1 METFFERYKNIM
13 VLSAVLLLQFLGLA
27 IQVRTPAAQGSDG
40 KGVRL
45 LRYWIVAMMSP
56 PERVMSHTGLGVRGF
71 WGNYVDLRNAREEN
85 ARLHEQLNQLR
96 LEQAAI
102 LEDARQGQRL
112 QALLGFHEKYISK
125 TVPAQVIGTGGSDQS
140 RILTIDKGSK
150 DGLKRDQ
157 PVITPDG
164 IVGKLVEVFP
174 HTSQV
179 LEINDQTSGAGVLLE
194 QTRLRGVLR
203 GNAYGQPQIIDVL
216 PDERIKPGERVLTS
230 GGDQI
235 FPRGLAVGTVQKVV
249 SDTEREPYTDIVIK
263 PAANLQHL
271 EEVLVV
277 VDATDQL
284 SPAAQRDLAKSEVTG
299 ASEAEMQRASDV
311 LAEKLPGLRDPN
323 APADA
328 PDPKTA
334 SADDRPLK
342 PLTAA
347 HVDRFSPGT
356 LPPANQMVPGQR
368 TVVTSSA
375 RTAELL
381 NEGAQATTH
390 KAKKTVTDP
399 DAATPD
405 NGTPGGKPAGGAQ
418 AVKATPHAKAE
429 SPIIP
434 GTATG
439 PDHPLVGP
447 EKSGQDRTSP
457 DKGAERANAAAVPA
471 PGPQQES
478 RKQ

>member
-1 METFFERYKNIM
+1 METFLERYKNIM
-13 VLSAVLLLQFLGLA
+13 VLSAVLLVQFLGLA

-56 PERVMSHTGLGVRGF
+56 PERVMSHTGTGVRGF
-71 WGNYVDLRNAREEN
+71 WGNYLDLRSARREN
-85 ARLHEQLNQLR
+85 AELREQLNQLR
-96 LEQAAI
+96 LEQASI

-112 QALLGFHEKYISK
+112 QAMLGFREHYAAK

-179 LEINDQTSGAGVLLE
+179 LEINDQTSGAGVLLQE
-194 QTRLRGVLR
+194 TRLRGVLR

-216 PDERIKPGERVLTS
+216 PDDRIKTGEKVVTS

-235 FPRGLAVGTVQKVV
+235 FPRGLPVGTVQKIV
-249 SDTEREPYTDIVIK
+249 SDPEREPYSDIVIK
-263 PAANLQHL
+263 PSANLQHL
-271 EEVLVV
+271 EEVLIVTET
-277 VDATDQL
+277 TDQL
-284 SPAAQRDLAKSEVTG
+284 SPAAQRDLAKSEAT
-299 ASEAEMQRASDV
+299 AATQAEMQRASDI

-328 PDPKTA
+328 DVKTA
-334 SADDRPLK
+334 GADDRPLK
-342 PLTAA
+342 PLATV
-347 HVDRFSPGT
+347 HPDRFSPGA
-356 LPPANQMVPGQR
+356 LPPAAQMTPGQK
-368 TVVTSSA
+368 TLVTSAA
-375 RTAELL
+375 RTAEL
-381 NEGAQATTH
+381 ESDGAQATQR
-390 KAKKTVTDP
+390 KPK
-399 DAATPD
+399 
-405 NGTPGGKPAGGAQ
+405 KPAADPS
-418 AVKATPHAKAE
+418 AVPVNAAPATKPHTKSAVRPEPSE

-447 EKSGQDRTSP
+447 ESVHTAM
-457 DKGAERANAAAVPA
+457 GAGEPH
-471 PGPQQES
+471 QQ
-478 RKQ
+478 